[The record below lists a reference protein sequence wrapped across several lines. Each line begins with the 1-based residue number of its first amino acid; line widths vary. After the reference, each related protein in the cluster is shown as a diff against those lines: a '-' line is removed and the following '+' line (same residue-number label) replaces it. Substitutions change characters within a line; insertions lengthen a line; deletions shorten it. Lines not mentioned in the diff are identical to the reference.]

1 MKSLL
6 RKTDARTYPKADED
20 PVDIPLVS
28 CRLFDRGVTDCRHGG
43 SRIGIDMIR
52 LRKKIPD
59 GSRLRKEKTDE
70 SSTGF
75 LYGSRRFFVYAA
87 DRRESDSKLSDSR
100 RFSLRNRKVDAAEIR
115 FGEGDPV
122 RSAGMSLLFR
132 RVRRREGT
140 NGKEVNI
147 L

>member
-1 MKSLL
+1 M
-6 RKTDARTYPKADED
+6 ADED
-20 PVDIPLVS
+20 PVDTPPVS
-28 CRLFDRGVTDCRHGG
+28 CRLFDRKVTEYRYGG
-43 SRIGIDMIR
+43 SRIGIDMVR

-87 DRRESDSKLSDSR
+87 DRRESDRKLSDSR
-100 RFSLRNRKVDAAEIR
+100 RFSLRNRKVDTADI
-115 FGEGDPV
+115 